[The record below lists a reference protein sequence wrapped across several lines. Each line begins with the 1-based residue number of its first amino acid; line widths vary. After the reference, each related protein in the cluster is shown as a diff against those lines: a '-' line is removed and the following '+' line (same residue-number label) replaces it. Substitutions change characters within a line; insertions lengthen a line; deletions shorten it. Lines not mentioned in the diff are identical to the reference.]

1 MRRPLLLKMA
11 TLSWCLTAVIICSVY
26 VMKASS
32 EIVQRTSH
40 TLGGV
45 ADKGTTGTQHLATT
59 EHRRRD
65 SGHKNKADVVQGN
78 GSGAPTLVWSVNDG
92 AEDEGLSP
100 VKLKVGPAGKR
111 EMGTGQRRGS
121 GRKHH
126 VEEFEID
133 LSDASEEQ
141 KYSRQSFP
149 HPGPEENPVSGVPRT
164 NMQEGDIPALNST
177 WPHSTEHTRPSNTWT
192 FSGNTGR
199 ANKNLKTRRIS
210 GRQGGMSESCDH
222 HLDCFPG
229 SCCDLRRHICE
240 QHNRGLNNKCY
251 DDCMCEEGLRCF
263 VHFHRNSHVSQ
274 KKGRCVEADTGHRGQ
289 GALTPI

>member
-1 MRRPLLLKMA
+1 
-11 TLSWCLTAVIICSVY
+11 
-26 VMKASS
+26 MKASS

-100 VKLKVGPAGKR
+100 VKLKV
-111 EMGTGQRRGS
+111 
-121 GRKHH
+121 
-126 VEEFEID
+126 
-133 LSDASEEQ
+133 
-141 KYSRQSFP
+141 
-149 HPGPEENPVSGVPRT
+149 
-164 NMQEGDIPALNST
+164 
-177 WPHSTEHTRPSNTWT
+177 
-192 FSGNTGR
+192 GR